1 MDDRRRRRRRRP
13 RFASAPAAPSPEV
26 VRRGVVVTAQ
36 RVFRV
41 PAATAYGMASRL
53 EHLPRWSN
61 LWLRCDPVQRR
72 GAQRTL
78 RLRGFLAG
86 LPVEAVVR
94 AEVEPGRA
102 VRWRQ
107 AYGTLLH
114 YAASLEV
121 EPAEEGCHVRYTVE
135 LDPGIEM
142 LDEGA
147 VRLVAVQEV
156 EHTLDRMRWSAERER
171 VAEEIRLMKAKP
183 TPDASSPSA
192 PETPAPPTEV
202 PGPEEPAPQ
211 PGKRRRRRRRRRT
224 GGGT

>member
-1 MDDRRRRRRRRP
+1 MATARR
-13 RFASAPAAPSPEV
+13 V
-26 VRRGVVVTAQ
+26 L
-36 RVFRV
+36 RV

-61 LWLRCDPVQRR
+61 LWLRADPVERR

-107 AYGTLLH
+107 AHGTLLH

-121 EPAEEGCHVRYTVE
+121 RPAEDGCEVRYTVE
-135 LDPGIEM
+135 LDPGIAM
-142 LDEGA
+142 LDEAA

-156 EHTLDRMRWSAERER
+156 EHTLDRLRWSAERER
-171 VAEEIRLMKAKP
+171 VAEEIRLMKARP
-183 TPDASSPSA
+183 AAEAAPAA
-192 PETPAPPTEV
+192 PEAPALPSEPPTA
-202 PGPEEPAPQ
+202 EEPAAQ
-211 PGKRRRRRRRRRT
+211 PAKRRRRRRRRRKAA
-224 GGGT
+224 GGGAA

>member
-1 MDDRRRRRRRRP
+1 V
-13 RFASAPAAPSPEV
+13 A
-26 VRRGVVVTAQ
+26 TAR

-61 LWLRCDPVQRR
+61 LWLRADPVERR

-107 AYGTLLH
+107 AHGTLLH

-121 EPAEEGCHVRYTVE
+121 QPAEDGCEVRYTVE
-135 LDPGIEM
+135 LDPGIAM
-142 LDEGA
+142 LGEAA

-156 EHTLDRMRWSAERER
+156 EHSLDRMRWSAERER
-171 VAEEIRLMKAKP
+171 VAEEIRLMKARP
-183 TPDASSPSA
+183 APEATVSA
-192 PETPAPPTEV
+192 PAAEPATATAEPPT
-202 PGPEEPAPQ
+202 PEEPAAQ
-211 PGKRRRRRRRRRT
+211 PAKRRRRRRRRRKA
-224 GGGT
+224 GGGGGA